1 MLRPLQDK
9 VVLQLKEEEEI
20 TKGGILL
27 SNHSHNKTLLAKVIA
42 VGPGAMSQ
50 GIRMIMEVKEG
61 DTVYVAKDVG
71 LSMEYEGEEYI
82 VVTQSDILAVMR

>member
-9 VVLQLKEEEEI
+9 VILQIKKEGEI
-20 TKGGILL
+20 TKGGIILR
-27 SNHSHNKTLLAKVIA
+27 NHSNDKALLAKVIA

-61 DTVYVAKDVG
+61 DIVYVAKEVG
-71 LSMEYEGEEYI
+71 ISMEYEGEEYI
-82 VVTQSDILAVMR
+82 VVTQNDILAVMR